1 MSTLKHS
8 NDITKGGKTWGFGSE
23 QIPELSTVEKVKN
36 RLSGRGEIVTSE
48 IVRDLNTWAVLRRTK
63 YEDGTVTTEV
73 LEDG

>member
-1 MSTLKHS
+1 MP
-8 NDITKGGKTWGFGSE
+8 NDITKGGKTRGFCSYGSE

-48 IVRDLNTWAVLRRTK
+48 IVRDVNTWAVLRRTK